1 MSSSSPLT
9 NAVTAGDEKIV
20 SALLARGADVNETTG
35 GGQTALILAVIFGH
49 TNIVKILINAGANL
63 HLRDNLG
70 LNALEWAQRRGLS
83 EAVDILTNP
92 ARVSS
97 PPRRITIPLE
107 EPRQAVPDTPPA
119 KPDDDGKETVS
130 EAEKSRRWLAGVKQR
145 LDEQA
150 LRRLNRNEPP
160 PEPSRPREE
169 AAQRPLMRAAT
180 PVVEKPR
187 EPKPE
192 PIKPVTPVTPPPR
205 ILTPPPTPPPDT
217 GKRKRCPQC
226 NAIYNG
232 DLVAYCAHHIVPLVD
247 MDEPLVP
254 PPHRSNAPLFWIL
267 LIITLTGSIVLGSL
281 ITTYVYKTRQAAQR
295 TAAEQQKIVQK
306 GTPEVGGE
314 LVGKAVSL
322 PEAECP
328 LKGPTPVSGTVT
340 VRVMVDTK
348 GQVYW
353 ARGAGGD
360 WLMRGAATDA
370 ALKSTFSP
378 EKLHGRETE
387 GTITYTFKP

>member
-1 MSSSSPLT
+1 LT
-9 NAVTAGDEKIV
+9 SAVTAGDEKTV

-49 TNIVKILINAGANL
+49 TNVVKILINAGANTD
-63 HLRDNLG
+63 LRDNLG
-70 LNALEWAQRRGLS
+70 LNALEWAQRRGLR
-83 EAVDILTNP
+83 EAVNILTNAP
-92 ARVSS
+92 NTSS
-97 PPRRITIPLE
+97 PPKRIVIPLE
-107 EPRQAVPDTPPA
+107 EPREVVPNAPTA
-119 KPDDDGKETVS
+119 KPAQEAKETLS
-130 EAEKSRRWLAGVKQR
+130 DAEKSQRWLAGVKQR

-160 PEPSRPREE
+160 REPSRPVEE
-169 AAQRPLMRAAT
+169 AQQP
-180 PVVEKPR
+180 
-187 EPKPE
+187 
-192 PIKPVTPVTPPPR
+192 PVTRTVTRAEPEAAKPVTPPPR
-205 ILTPPPTPPPDT
+205 ILTPPPAPPAN
-217 GKRKRCPQC
+217 KRKRCPQC
-226 NAIYNG
+226 NAIYNS

-247 MDEPLVP
+247 IDEPVP
-254 PPHRSNAPLFWIL
+254 QPQPRSNAPLFWIL

-281 ITTYVYKTRQAAQR
+281 ITTYVYKNRQAAQR
-295 TAAEQQKIVQK
+295 AAAEQQRIVQK

-328 LKGPTPVSGTVT
+328 VKGPTPVSGTVT
-340 VRVMVDTK
+340 VRVMVDK
-348 GQVYW
+348 NGQVYW

-378 EKLHGRETE
+378 EKLRGRETE
-387 GTITYTFKP
+387 GTITYTFNP